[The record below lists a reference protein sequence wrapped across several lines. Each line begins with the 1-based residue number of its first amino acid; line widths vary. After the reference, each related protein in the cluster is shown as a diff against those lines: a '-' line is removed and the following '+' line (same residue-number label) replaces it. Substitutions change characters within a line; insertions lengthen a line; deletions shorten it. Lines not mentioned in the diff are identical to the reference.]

1 MTETAEIN
9 LKSLLDPMTRSVLNH
24 PNIYGASSLF
34 FWLISAGCLI
44 AMKFAYMPIWLV
56 GAAISGLV
64 AATILGVMIVA
75 VRRAKRL
82 VAAVETQ
89 NKAYETEPKDV

>member
-1 MTETAEIN
+1 MTEKAEID

-24 PNIYGASSLF
+24 PNIYGASSLL
-34 FWLISAGCLI
+34 FWVISAGCLF
-44 AMKFAYMPIWLV
+44 ALKFAYIPIWLV
-56 GAAISGLV
+56 GAGVSGLI

-82 VAAVETQ
+82 IAVVETK
-89 NKAYETEPKDV
+89 NKAYETESKDA